1 MEGIKISK
9 VYKCLEKKT
18 LIFGFEIFDVF
29 LICILLSVLNLLF
42 ASSDWK
48 FFYTWVPV
56 MSVAFGLRAFK
67 KGKPDN
73 YLQHYLRFQFAPG
86 IYSAFTKAK
95 DLRIRDRKLSL
106 LRRFNSL

>member
-1 MEGIKISK
+1 MEELKASK

-29 LICILLSVLNLLF
+29 LICILLSVLNLVF

-48 FFYTWVPV
+48 LFYTWIPV
-56 MSVAFGLRAFK
+56 MSLAFGLRAFK

-73 YLQHYLRFQFAPG
+73 YLQHYLKFQFTPG
-86 IYSAFTKAK
+86 IFKAFTKSK
-95 DLRIRDRKLSL
+95 DLRTKGKPTSL
-106 LRRFNSL
+106 LRRLNSL

>member
-1 MEGIKISK
+1 MGIRTSK

-29 LICILLSVLNLLF
+29 LICILLSVLNLVF

-48 FFYTWVPV
+48 LFYTWIPV
-56 MSVAFGLRAFK
+56 MTVAFGLKAFK

-73 YLQHYLRFQFAPG
+73 YLQHYLKFQFSPG
-86 IYSAFTKAK
+86 IYSSFSKAK
-95 DLRIRDRKLSL
+95 DLRTKGKRISL
-106 LRRFNSL
+106 LRRLNSL